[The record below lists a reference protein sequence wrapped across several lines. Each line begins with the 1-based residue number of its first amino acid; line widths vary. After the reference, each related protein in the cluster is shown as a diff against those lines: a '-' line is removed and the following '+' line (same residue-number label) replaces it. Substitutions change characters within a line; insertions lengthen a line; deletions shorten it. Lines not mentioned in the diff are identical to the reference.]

1 MHKALR
7 YLFIGALLPLL
18 VHYVFYYQLT
28 TNYTKDAFSETGF
41 RKIYDTKVYKSRQLG
56 KQLHLSL
63 YRMLS
68 STSPMKTVQDK
79 KNDESHPLNT
89 KRLSIM
95 DPEADPVFYLTYFL
109 IAVIF
114 TVLTAFILLFLL
126 DDKTLFTAS
135 DHFKDLLVSFFIM
148 LIGFTQFVVTPY
160 DTIGYF
166 FQAAGMLFFLKYLKT
181 KSSIHLIALILTI
194 AIATLNRETSLLIL
208 SFMAAVYFYIY
219 RFDLS
224 WIKKMIL
231 PVLAFL
237 LPYLYLK
244 LMQGGGSDFTD
255 ESKLAVN
262 LDIRNTYAIRGF
274 AFTAF
279 VLYFILI
286 TINKFRTPLTKYFLV
301 FALPYI
307 VIIHAVG
314 VMIEYRLWLPVIESA
329 IVLSLIHPSIF
340 LNNKKDMVAAKP

>member
-1 MHKALR
+1 
-7 YLFIGALLPLL
+7 
-18 VHYVFYYQLT
+18 
-28 TNYTKDAFSETGF
+28 
-41 RKIYDTKVYKSRQLG
+41 
-56 KQLHLSL
+56 
-63 YRMLS
+63 
-68 STSPMKTVQDK
+68 
-79 KNDESHPLNT
+79 
-89 KRLSIM
+89 M

>member
-148 LIGFTQFVVTPY
+148 LIGFTH
-160 DTIGYF
+160 
-166 FQAAGMLFFLKYLKT
+166 
-181 KSSIHLIALILTI
+181 HLISQL
-194 AIATLNRETSLLIL
+194 
-208 SFMAAVYFYIY
+208 
-219 RFDLS
+219 
-224 WIKKMIL
+224 
-231 PVLAFL
+231 
-237 LPYLYLK
+237 
-244 LMQGGGSDFTD
+244 
-255 ESKLAVN
+255 
-262 LDIRNTYAIRGF
+262 
-274 AFTAF
+274 
-279 VLYFILI
+279 
-286 TINKFRTPLTKYFLV
+286 
-301 FALPYI
+301 
-307 VIIHAVG
+307 
-314 VMIEYRLWLPVIESA
+314 
-329 IVLSLIHPSIF
+329 
-340 LNNKKDMVAAKP
+340 